1 MPHAVAEM
9 GGSTGESGPPFEA
22 TPPSDS
28 NSANSFPS
36 HGLCKRTPDAPRA
49 KTSIVPGKRLH
60 ATGAL
65 VRPIG
70 TPTEPNHAAG
80 DPIDSNPPHS
90 VPLSVPWTN
99 SPSGPR
105 ATSWISPGAVAQAPI
120 GQSTGTVVLPSR
132 ASGTPREVGGWN
144 SPRSPPITSSSP
156 AGPRQKTV
164 TRRSPLATATGDETF
179 SAIADQRR
187 GFAIGAMIRQLEACN
202 PSPTTSRVPTRKERP

>member
-1 MPHAVAEM
+1 RGHTSRRVEPPPAQTGGPESGTGTFAAGWSWSGSAASPSEAKGVHFVPSHHFTSRSPRAPRVAIAIDRMPHAVAEM
-9 GGSTGESGPPFEA
+9 GGSTGESGPPFKT

-36 HGLCKRTPDAPRA
+36 HGLCNRTPDAPSA

-132 ASGTPREVGGWN
+132 AS
-144 SPRSPPITSSSP
+144 
-156 AGPRQKTV
+156 
-164 TRRSPLATATGDETF
+164 
-179 SAIADQRR
+179 
-187 GFAIGAMIRQLEACN
+187 
-202 PSPTTSRVPTRKERP
+202 